1 MQNSVIRLKSNIF
14 NFFAL
19 SNFWAGY
26 ATALATFTNPNTYK
40 VTNNI
45 SIIYRVNVRQINWN
59 PFELHYS
66 T

>member
-45 SIIYRVNVRQINWN
+45 SIIYRVNVRQIN
-59 PFELHYS
+59 
-66 T
+66 